1 MNEVEEIKQRL
12 DVVEVVGGYVVLK
25 PAGRNFKGLSPFK
38 QEKTPSLMVSPEKG
52 IWHDFSSGQ
61 GGDIFTFVQMM
72 EGVDFR
78 EALEILARRAGV
90 ELKSRHSNTS
100 GNKSRLYEAVE
111 LATGYYHATLAKN
124 PKALKYLTNERSLNK
139 ATIKA
144 FKLGY
149 APDSWEALS
158 GFLLQKGF
166 KASELVSAGLVGQKP
181 GNKSVYDLFRG
192 RVLFPIFDV
201 QGRAIGFSGRV
212 LDGDSKGAKYINTP
226 QTLIYNKSTAIFGLL
241 QAKESIR
248 QLDKAIIVEGNMD
261 VVALA
266 NASVTNA
273 IATSGT
279 SLTEAQLKILARITK
294 NIKLAFDSDEAGV
307 NATIRAIE
315 LAAGLDLRLSVIN
328 YQKTGAKDPDE
339 LVRRNKPA
347 WEQAVK
353 NAQYAIDFLFDLAEQ
368 RFNLSSAP
376 GKKQASDF
384 LIPVI
389 KLLSD
394 DVERDHYIKK
404 LSKRLVVNEA
414 SIRSKLAKSS
424 TSIIPTAKISSE
436 VVTVPSPAK
445 LSRATVLENQL
456 LELLLAFPYTRE
468 ALADLVLDDISE
480 ANRPLY
486 SILQKKPKAKLD
498 AIASALQEK
507 ANDVKI
513 LALRGEEEYSSI
525 DEHDIRLE
533 AYTQVH
539 RLQKYNREL
548 NKRRLA
554 RQIAEAEAAGNKAEA
569 VELLSQY
576 QLLIREE

>member
-1 MNEVEEIKQRL
+1 MNEVEDIKQRL
-12 DVVEVVGGYVVLK
+12 DVVEVVGGYVQLK

-38 QEKTPSLMVSPEKG
+38 QEKTPSLMVSPDKG

-90 ELKSRHSNTS
+90 ELKSRHSKT
-100 GNKSRLYEAVE
+100 GDNKSRLYEAVE
-111 LATGYYHATLAKN
+111 LATSYYHATLAKN
-124 PKALKYLTNERSLNK
+124 PKALRYLTKERSLDK
-139 ATIKA
+139 ATIKV

-149 APDSWEALS
+149 GPDIWEALS
-158 GFLLQKGF
+158 SFLLQKGF
-166 KASELVSAGLVGQKP
+166 KASELLAAGLVGQKP

-192 RVLFPIFDV
+192 RVLFPIFDI

-226 QTLIYNKSTAIFGLL
+226 QTLIYNKSNAIFGLL

-248 QLDKAIIVEGNMD
+248 QLDEAIIVEGNMD

-266 NASVTNA
+266 NAGVTNA
-273 IATSGT
+273 VAASGT
-279 SLTEAQLKILARITK
+279 ALTEAQLKILARMTK

-315 LAAGLDLRLSVIN
+315 LAAGLDLRLSIIN

-339 LVRRNKPA
+339 LVRRDKPA
-347 WEQAVK
+347 WELAVK

-384 LIPVI
+384 LVPVI

-404 LSKRLVVNEA
+404 LSKRLVVNES

-424 TSIIPTAKISSE
+424 TSIVPTVKISPE
-436 VVTVPSPAK
+436 AVTVPSPAK
-445 LSRATVLENQL
+445 LSRVVVLENQL

-468 ALADLVLDDISE
+468 ALADLVLDEISE
-480 ANRPLY
+480 ANRSLY

-498 AIASALQEK
+498 AIASALQDK

-513 LALRGEEEYSSI
+513 LALRGEEEYSSV

>member
-1 MNEVEEIKQRL
+1 M
-12 DVVEVVGGYVVLK
+12 
-25 PAGRNFKGLSPFK
+25 
-38 QEKTPSLMVSPEKG
+38 
-52 IWHDFSSGQ
+52 
-61 GGDIFTFVQMM
+61 
-72 EGVDFR
+72 
-78 EALEILARRAGV
+78 
-90 ELKSRHSNTS
+90 ELKSRHSKT
-100 GNKSRLYEAVE
+100 GDNKSRLYEAVE
-111 LATGYYHATLAKN
+111 LATSYYHATLAKN
-124 PKALKYLTNERSLNK
+124 PKALRYLTKERSLDK
-139 ATIKA
+139 ATIKV

-149 APDSWEALS
+149 GPDIWEALS
-158 GFLLQKGF
+158 SFLLQKGF
-166 KASELVSAGLVGQKP
+166 KASELLAAGLVGQKP

-192 RVLFPIFDV
+192 RVLFPIFDI

-226 QTLIYNKSTAIFGLL
+226 QTLIYNKSNAIFGLL

-248 QLDKAIIVEGNMD
+248 QLDEAIIVEGNMD

-266 NASVTNA
+266 NAGVTNA
-273 IATSGT
+273 VAASGT
-279 SLTEAQLKILARITK
+279 ALTEAQLKILARMTK

-315 LAAGLDLRLSVIN
+315 LAAGLDLRLSIIN

-339 LVRRNKPA
+339 LVRRDKPA
-347 WEQAVK
+347 WELAVK

-384 LIPVI
+384 LVPVI

-404 LSKRLVVNEA
+404 LSKRLVVNES

-424 TSIIPTAKISSE
+424 TSIVPTVKISPE
-436 VVTVPSPAK
+436 AVTVPSPAK
-445 LSRATVLENQL
+445 LSRVVVLENQL

-468 ALADLVLDDISE
+468 ALADLVLDEISE
-480 ANRPLY
+480 ANRSLY

-498 AIASALQEK
+498 AIASALQDK

-513 LALRGEEEYSSI
+513 LALRGEEEYSSV